1 MVSLIG
7 HDVHKHLLHTPAT
20 MHEATVHGP
29 PTMVDWDTWAV
40 SQHPSSLSLSQVV
53 SIVGFVPTARKEVG
67 HVTQQGACAA
77 SVKTWV
83 WIPGAHNHLN
93 ALLVLTLPGMGKQD
107 TETGRSL
114 AAPWLNRLADLVKPQ
129 ANDRPC
135 FKPEMEGLWE
145 ITPGAVLPPPHI
157 CSCMCCCCD
166 HTPWPKTTSEG
177 KELIWFIPPG
187 HKQTN
192 KNQPDI
198 INLNNQPSKKPIK

>member
-1 MVSLIG
+1 MVGLIG
-7 HDVHKHLLHTPAT
+7 HGVHKQLLHAPST
-20 MHEATVHGP
+20 MHGATLYGP

-40 SQHPSSLSLSQVV
+40 SQHPSSLSLSQGV
-53 SIVGFVPTARKEVG
+53 SIVGFCPNNEKGSRARDSAERLCCE
-67 HVTQQGACAA
+67 HNTR
-77 SVKTWV
+77 V
-83 WIPGAHNHLN
+83 WIPGAHSHLN

-129 ANDRPC
+129 ANDRPY
-135 FKPEMEGLWE
+135 FKPEMEGPWE

-187 HKQTN
+187 RKQTN
-192 KNQPDI
+192 KNQLDI
-198 INLNNQPSKKPIK
+198 INLNNQARNPSSK